1 LCVYCRHQPADRA
14 WRPFCSERC
23 KMADLR
29 RWLTGGYSVPAED
42 LPEEPDSGQDGE
54 AS

>member
-1 LCVYCRHQPADRA
+1 
-14 WRPFCSERC
+14 
-23 KMADLR
+23 MADLR